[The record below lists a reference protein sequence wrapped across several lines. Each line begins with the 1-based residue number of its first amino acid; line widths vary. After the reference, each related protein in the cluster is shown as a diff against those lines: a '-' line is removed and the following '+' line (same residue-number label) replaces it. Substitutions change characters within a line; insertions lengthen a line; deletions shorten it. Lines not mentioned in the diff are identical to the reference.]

1 VISDRSL
8 IHFAGSVVLRTQNA
22 EIQGRM
28 EAILAAA
35 RAAGQL
41 QAGNLSDLQLGARAM
56 VYGLARMSVDGQLPQ
71 WRLDAA
77 DAEARLTAALDQY
90 VDGLALG

>member
-1 VISDRSL
+1 
-8 IHFAGSVVLRTQNA
+8 
-22 EIQGRM
+22 
-28 EAILAAA
+28 
-35 RAAGQL
+35 
-41 QAGNLSDLQLGARAM
+41 M

-71 WRLDAA
+71 WGVDAA